1 MSLRAIPI
9 SGVCVVATFGF
20 VPFFFSSSSEIP
32 SLSSSVSVTS
42 GSPSPSVSRWII
54 TGTSTRISSSPFFTL
69 TGMFTLRSSSL
80 PQLGTLGVP
89 VNLPSL
95 STLNPLTGFSV
106 VIVEPSLF
114 GVTTFGNV
122 EGTCVFSV
130 TLVGSETFAVRLFAF
145 FGSVPFAF
153 STSSGIPSLS
163 SSLSVTSGSP
173 SPSVSRWIVTVTVFS
188 ITSVTSSLPF
198 SVNFSKTL
206 VTLTGISIVRSS
218 SSLPQLFT
226 VGLPSSS
233 PLSLTFRPFTCPV
246 PSVGF
251 VTIVEPSLFGVTT
264 FVGVTEI
271 FSLTLSGFVTT
282 TSKSFTA
289 FGSVPFCSSTVS
301 GIPSLS
307 SSVSSESGMPSP
319 SVSRWII
326 TGTFTIVSFPP
337 FVTLTGIKIL
347 RSSSSFFQS
356 FTAGVPS
363 SLPSLLTFKPFTDP
377 SGLSVVIVEFGI
389 FGVTTVVG
397 VTGLFSLTLVG
408 EATIAVR
415 LSGTFG
421 FVLFLFSTS
430 SGIPSLSSSVS
441 KTSGIP
447 SPSVSRWIVTGTS
460 TLTVS
465 VTVSLPFAVTFSTSF
480 VTVTGIVIFFS
491 SSLPQSSTVGVPVN
505 LPSPLTVRPF
515 TFPELSVVV
524 VVIVA
529 PFLFGVTTSF
539 GVTSFFSSTTFGFV
553 TATFRPSATFGF
565 VPFLFSSSSEMPS
578 LSSSGSSTSAIPS
591 PSVSR
596 WIVTGT
602 CTVTSSFSL
611 VILTGIV
618 ILRSSSPP
626 FQLLTVGV
634 PSNLPSPLTVKPF
647 SGVDGSI
654 VASDL
659 FGVTTF
665 GKGVGTGVF
674 SFTLAGAV
682 TIPVRPFA
690 TFGSVPFLFSS
701 SSEMPSLSS
710 SVSVTSGVPS
720 PSVSRW
726 ILTGTLTLTSSESF
740 LTFTGIV
747 ISRSSSP
754 SPHLPTVGLPVN
766 LPLLSTLK
774 PFTGSGVSIVEF
786 SLFGFT
792 TSGILTSLFSI
803 TVDGLT
809 TPVRPYDV
817 GFSGVSGV
825 FGSVPFFFSSSSVI
839 PSPSSSGSVVS
850 GSPSPSVS
858 RRIVTGTFTVISSL
872 PFLTLT
878 GIVIARFSS
887 SLPQLSTVGFP
898 VKFPLLST
906 VNPFTSPGVVIVEP
920 SLFGVTT
927 FLDSTARFSKTSF
940 CFVTSAVKFVG
951 TVIFTLTLSV
961 VWSGYSTTT
970 TAETVCP
977 PWLVSGVVNQR
988 YFVPSGK
995 SCLFPILSAASGVE
1009 FLGTVR
1015 FIPTGLYL
1023 SFCPLTTIS
1032 IVFSA
1037 LLSFLS

>member
-1 MSLRAIPI
+1 
-9 SGVCVVATFGF
+9 
-20 VPFFFSSSSEIP
+20 
-32 SLSSSVSVTS
+32 
-42 GSPSPSVSRWII
+42 
-54 TGTSTRISSSPFFTL
+54 
-69 TGMFTLRSSSL
+69 MFTLSSSSL
-80 PQLGTLGVP
+80 PQLVTLGVP

-95 STLNPLTGFSV
+95 STLNPFTGFSV
-106 VIVEPSLF
+106 VIIEPSLF

-122 EGTCVFSV
+122 EGTGVFSV
-130 TLVGSETFAVRLFAF
+130 TLVGSETFAVRLSAF

-163 SSLSVTSGSP
+163 SSLSITSGSP
-173 SPSVSRWIVTVTVFS
+173 SPSVSRWIVTVTV
-188 ITSVTSSLPF
+188 TSFTSGTSSLPF
-198 SVNFSKTL
+198 SVNFSKTF
-206 VTLTGISIVRSS
+206 VTLTGMSIVRSS
-218 SSLPQLFT
+218 SSLPQSFT
-226 VGLPSSS
+226 VGVPSSS
-233 PLSLTFRPFTCPV
+233 PFPFTFRPFTCPE
-246 PSVGF
+246 PSGVF

-264 FVGVTEI
+264 FVGVTGV
-271 FSLTLSGFVTT
+271 FSFTFSGFVTT
-282 TSKSFTA
+282 TSKSFAA
-289 FGSVPFCSSTVS
+289 FGSVPFLSSTVS

-307 SSVSSESGMPSP
+307 SSVSSISGIPSL
-319 SVSRWII
+319 SVSRWIV
-326 TGTFTIVSFPP
+326 TGTFTVISFPL

-347 RSSSSFFQS
+347 RSSSSFFQL
-356 FTAGVPS
+356 FTVGVPS
-363 SLPSLLTFKPFTDP
+363 KLPSLLTFKPFTDP
-377 SGLSVVIVEFGI
+377 SGASVIIVEFGI
-389 FGVTTVVG
+389 FGVTTFVG
-397 VTGLFSLTLVG
+397 VTGCFSLTLAG
-408 EATIAVR
+408 EATVAVR

-421 FVLFLFSTS
+421 FVPLLFSTS

-441 KTSGIP
+441 KTSGVP

-460 TLTVS
+460 TVTVS
-465 VTVSLPFAVTFSTSF
+465 VTIFLPFAVTFSTSF
-480 VTVTGIVIFFS
+480 VTLTGILIVFS
-491 SSLPQSSTVGVPVN
+491 SSSSQFSTVGVPVN

-539 GVTSFFSSTTFGFV
+539 GVTSFFSITTFGFV
-553 TATFRPSATFGF
+553 TAAVKSFATFGS
-565 VPFLFSSSSEMPS
+565 VPLFFSSSSEIPS
-578 LSSSGSSTSAIPS
+578 LSSSKSSTSGVPS

-602 CTVTSSFSL
+602 CTVTSSFLPSFSL

-626 FQLLTVGV
+626 TQSFTVGV
-634 PSNLPSPLTVKPF
+634 PSNLPSPLTF
-647 SGVDGSI
+647 SSFTGSDGSI
-654 VASDL
+654 VASFL

-665 GKGVGTGVF
+665 GKVVGTGVF
-674 SFTLAGAV
+674 SFTLAGTV

-701 SSEMPSLSS
+701 SSEIPSLSS
-710 SVSVTSGVPS
+710 SGSVTSGVPS

-726 ILTGTLTLTSSESF
+726 ILTGTLTLTSSEPF
-740 LTFTGIV
+740 LTLTGIV
-747 ISRSSSP
+747 ILRSSSP
-754 SPHLPTVGLPVN
+754 SPQESTFGFPVKLPSLATVN
-766 LPLLSTLK
+766 
-774 PFTGSGVSIVEF
+774 PFIAVGVSIVEF

-792 TSGILTSLFSI
+792 TSGILTSVFSV
-803 TVDGLT
+803 TVDGFT

-817 GFSGVSGV
+817 LFPGLSGV

-839 PSPSSSGSVVS
+839 PSLSSSVSVTS
-850 GSPSPSVS
+850 GFPSPSVS
-858 RRIVTGTFTVISSL
+858 RRIVTGTLTVISSF

-878 GIVIARFSS
+878 GIVTSRFSS
-887 SLPQLSTVGFP
+887 SLPQISTFGVP
-898 VKFPLLST
+898 VNLPSPLT
-906 VNPFTSPGVVIVEP
+906 VKPFTSVGVSIVEP

-927 FLDSTARFSKTSF
+927 FLDSTARFSITSF
-940 CFVTSAVKFVG
+940 GFATSAVKLVG
-951 TVIFTLTLSV
+951 TLILTLTLSV
-961 VWSGYSTTT
+961 VLSGYSTTT

-977 PWLVSGVVNQR
+977 PWLVSGVVNQV
-988 YFVPSGK
+988 YFVPFGK
-995 SCLFPILSAASGVE
+995 SCLFPILSAAAGVE

>member
-1 MSLRAIPI
+1 ML
-9 SGVCVVATFGF
+9 T
-20 VPFFFSSSSEIP
+20 
-32 SLSSSVSVTS
+32 LS
-42 GSPSPSVSRWII
+42 
-54 TGTSTRISSSPFFTL
+54 
-69 TGMFTLRSSSL
+69 SSSL

-173 SPSVSRWIVTVTVFS
+173 SPSVSRWIVTVTV
-188 ITSVTSSLPF
+188 TSFTSGTSCLPF
-198 SVNFSKTL
+198 SVNFSTTL
-206 VTLTGISIVRSS
+206 VTLTGMLIGRSS

-226 VGLPSSS
+226 VGVPSNS
-233 PLSLTFRPFTCPV
+233 PLSLTFRPFTCPE
-246 PSVGF
+246 PSGVF

-264 FVGVTEI
+264 FVGVTGV
-271 FSLTLSGFVTT
+271 FSFTFSGFVTT
-282 TSKSFTA
+282 TSKSFAT
-289 FGSVPFCSSTVS
+289 FGSVPFLSSTVS

-307 SSVSSESGMPSP
+307 SSRSSTSGIPSP
-319 SVSRWII
+319 SVSRWIV
-326 TGTFTIVSFPP
+326 TGTFTVVSFPL

-347 RSSSSFFQS
+347 RSSSSFFQVS
-356 FTAGVPS
+356 TVGVPS
-363 SLPSLLTFKPFTDP
+363 KLPSLLTFKPFTDP
-377 SGLSVVIVEFGI
+377 FGTSVVIVEFGI
-389 FGVTTVVG
+389 FGVTTFVE
-397 VTGLFSLTLVG
+397 VTGFFSLTFSG
-408 EATIAVR
+408 FATVAVR

-421 FVLFLFSTS
+421 FVPLLFSTS

-441 KTSGIP
+441 KTSGVP
-447 SPSVSRWIVTGTS
+447 SPSVSRWIVTGTVTS
-460 TLTVS
+460 FSCVS
-465 VTVSLPFAVTFSTSF
+465 SSLPFSVNFSTFF
-480 VTVTGIVIFFS
+480 VTLTEMSIVFS
-491 SSLPQSSTVGVPVN
+491 SSLPQFSTVGVPVN
-505 LPSPLTVRPF
+505 LPSPLTVI
-515 TFPELSVVV
+515 PELSGVV

-539 GVTSFFSSTTFGFV
+539 GVTSFFSITTFGFV
-553 TATFRPSATFGF
+553 TATVRSSKTFGS
-565 VPFLFSSSSEMPS
+565 VPLFFSSSSEIPS
-578 LSSSGSSTSAIPS
+578 LSSSKSSTSGVPS

-602 CTVTSSFSL
+602 YTVASSFLPSFSL

-626 FQLLTVGV
+626 TQSFTVGV

-654 VASDL
+654 VASFL

-665 GKGVGTGVF
+665 GKVVGTGVF

-701 SSEMPSLSS
+701 SSEIPSLSS

-726 ILTGTLTLTSSESF
+726 ILTGTITLASSEPF

-754 SPHLPTVGLPVN
+754 SPQESTFGFPVK
-766 LPLLSTLK
+766 LPLLATVN
-774 PFTGSGVSIVEF
+774 PFLAVGVSIVEF
-786 SLFGFT
+786 FLFGFT
-792 TSGILTSLFSI
+792 TSDILTSLFSI
-803 TVDGLT
+803 TVDGFT
-809 TPVRPYDV
+809 TPVRPYNV
-817 GFSGVSGV
+817 GLSGLSKI
-825 FGSVPFFFSSSSVI
+825 FGSVPAVISSLSGIPSLSSSV
-839 PSPSSSGSVVS
+839 SVSSGV
-850 GSPSPSVS
+850 PSPSVS

-872 PFLTLT
+872 PFVTFT
-878 GIVIARFSS
+878 GIIMSRSSS
-887 SLPQLSTVGFP
+887 SLPQLSTVGVP
-898 VKFPLLST
+898 VNLPSPLT
-906 VNPFTSPGVVIVEP
+906 VKPFSDFSVVIVEP
-920 SLFGVTT
+920 SLFGFTILSVVTSCFSTT
-927 FLDSTARFSKTSF
+927 FV
-940 CFVTSAVKFVG
+940 FVTSAVKFVG
-951 TVIFTLTLSV
+951 TLIFTLTLSV
-961 VWSGYSTTT
+961 VLSGYSTTT

-977 PWLVSGVVNQR
+977 PLLVSGVVNQV
-988 YFVPSGK
+988 YFVPCGRSV
-995 SCLFPILSAASGVE
+995 LFAILSSALGTE
-1009 FLGTVR
+1009 FLGTVWS
-1015 FIPTGLYL
+1015 FPTGVYL

-1037 LLSFLS
+1037 GLSFLS